1 MTYNL
6 LLKQLFKILPMNKF
20 RQHIASVKK
29 LLPLIIVL
37 SAGFGLRLYGMNWDL
52 GAHLHPDERMLIM
65 VAERLLVPGNSN
77 PDFFNYGSLPI
88 YLLSFLWKACSFAF
102 LSCAQLGSYD
112 GLLIVGRSLS
122 VLTDMGTLF
131 VIYATARLCWPT
143 QRNLSLFPVAM
154 YAFAF
159 FPIQNTHFFV
169 VDVFMTFFVALG
181 MYFILQF
188 LRHDSYSP
196 VVFAGMSFGAAFA
209 SKFTALVFFA
219 GVVSTLLIWFLYHK
233 ERVLRIIRILLI
245 LSLMFLFT
253 HIVCMP
259 YAYRFGAVLPHTI
272 PFDSN
277 RASLEMI
284 EDRLRLIRNPEST
297 ASVSVPPRFI
307 TKIASELFSKRYILD
322 TLEQAQMN
330 KNAYVFPYTLQYVGT
345 TPYLYYISQIY
356 LWGLGPCIFIFA
368 CIGFSFVIKKWST
381 HFPMPK
387 KLTDTSLLIFFSVVN
402 AFFFLVVGMSAV
414 KFMRYMLPLYPL
426 FALYAGYGL
435 FRLLNSASRWSRI
448 SAMVMFALAC
458 LWTVGFVNIY
468 SQSHTRQRAH
478 DWALA
483 HIPSGST
490 IAVEHWDD
498 RPVDGGAF
506 KFVEMTNFELPDD
519 LTKWQALEK
528 KLGEAQYIV
537 IASNRLYTPMQKLHD
552 CEKYF
557 HCYPIMNR
565 YYKDLF
571 AERNLLGSKLR
582 FVKVKEFTAYPM
594 IRVGPFHITI
604 PDDTADESFTVYDHP
619 KVMIFKKI

>member
-1 MTYNL
+1 MYKFIQPFRGIKKFFPL
-6 LLKQLFKILPMNKF
+6 VAIL
-20 RQHIASVKK
+20 A
-29 LLPLIIVL
+29 
-37 SAGFGLRLYGMNWDL
+37 AGLGLRLYGINWDL

-88 YLLSFLWKACSFAF
+88 YLLSFLWKVCNFTS
-102 LSCAQLGSYD
+102 LSCAHLSSYD
-112 GLLIVGRSLS
+112 GLLVIGRSLS
-122 VLTDMGTLF
+122 VLTDMGTLC
-131 VIYATARLCWPT
+131 VIYAIARLCWPT
-143 QRNLSLFPVAM
+143 QRNLSLFPVVM

-169 VDVFMTFFVALG
+169 VDVFMTFFVTLG
-181 MYFILQF
+181 MYFIFQF
-188 LRHDSYSP
+188 LRQDRYSY
-196 VVFAGMSFGAAFA
+196 VVYAGMSFGAAFA

-219 GVVSTLLIWFLYHK
+219 GVVATLLIWLMYHK
-233 ERVLRIIRILLI
+233 EGVLRIIRILLMLGMI
-245 LSLMFLFT
+245 FLCT

-259 YAYRFGAVLPHTI
+259 YAYRIGAVLPHTI
-272 PFDSN
+272 PFDSKP
-277 RASLEMI
+277 ASLEMI
-284 EDRLRLIRNPEST
+284 EDRLRLIRNPESA
-297 ASVSVPPRFI
+297 ASVLVPPRFI

-368 CIGFSFVIKKWST
+368 CIGFAIVAKQKWST
-381 HFPMPK
+381 HFHMQK
-387 KLTDTSLLIFFSVVN
+387 NLTGTYLLIFFTVVN
-402 AFFFLVVGMSAV
+402 LFYFLVVGMSAV

-435 FRLLNSASRWSRI
+435 FRLLNSTSRWSRI
-448 SAMVMFALAC
+448 IATVIFVLAC

-468 SQSHTRQRAH
+468 SQYHTRQRAH

-483 HIPSGST
+483 NIPSGST

-498 RPVDGGAF
+498 RPIDGGAF

-519 LTKWQALEK
+519 LTKWQALET

-537 IASNRLYTPMQKLHD
+537 LASNRLYTPMQKLHD
-552 CEKYF
+552 CEKYY
-557 HCYPIMNR
+557 HCYPTMNR
-565 YYKDLF
+565 YYQDLF

-582 FVKVKEFTAYPM
+582 FVKVKEFTSYPT
-594 IRVGPFHITI
+594 IQVGPFHITI
-604 PDDTADESFTVYDHP
+604 PDDSADESFTVYDHP